1 MPKGHGASATL
12 GNAGA
17 GKSTPDV
24 KRNVV
29 GSCGE
34 TQCDSAEPMPSR
46 KASLPLKQRRPYR
59 KPTLVGG
66 DESPKAIETTLVK
79 ELGKLAP

>member
-1 MPKGHGASATL
+1 MPNGHGASLTI

-24 KRNVV
+24 KRNVA

-34 TQCDSAEPMPSR
+34 TQGDSAEPMPSR
-46 KASLPLKQRRPYR
+46 KASLPLKQWRPYR

-66 DESPKAIETTLVK
+66 DESPKAIEITLAK
-79 ELGKLAP
+79 ELGNLAP